1 MLDEVNMVSG
11 ELLKLW
17 HHFVDLIKISPRFTL
32 AHYEEISRRQLEAFW
47 GRFRR
52 LSASSSQ
59 NICVASEEED
69 KRQAQ
74 LEKEL
79 FQARGKLQL
88 EFSLV
93 SEEWVRRKD
102 SFPIVIETVYPPSSP
117 SSPPTA
123 PKLQEEP
130 SPAVSLHLVVLVHG
144 FQGNSI
150 DMRLIKNN
158 LSVLYPEAAFLCAT
172 SNEELTDHDIADMGV
187 RLANEVK
194 NHILEFFPPDTL
206 QRLSFVGHS
215 LGGVII
221 RAALPKLADLRGKF
235 HAFISFSSPHLGYRV
250 NASSVIEAGIW
261 VLQKVKSS
269 YCLKQLTLADAADP
283 RESCL
288 YRLSLTEGL
297 AHFQHIF
304 LFSSRQDSYGPF

>member
-1 MLDEVNMVSG
+1 MN
-11 ELLKLW
+11 
-17 HHFVDLIKISPRFTL
+17 
-32 AHYEEISRRQLEAFW
+32 
-47 GRFRR
+47 
-52 LSASSSQ
+52 
-59 NICVASEEED
+59 
-69 KRQAQ
+69 
-74 LEKEL
+74 
-79 FQARGKLQL
+79 
-88 EFSLV
+88 
-93 SEEWVRRKD
+93 EEWIKRKD
-102 SFPIVIETVYPPSSP
+102 TFPIVIETVYPPSSSPGKLQKEQP
-117 SSPPTA
+117 SSA
-123 PKLQEEP
+123 I
-130 SPAVSLHLVVLVHG
+130 SLHLVVLVHG

-158 LSVLYPEAAFLCAT
+158 LSLLYPEAAFLCAT

-221 RAALPKLADLRGKF
+221 RAALPKLAELRDKF
-235 HAFISFSSPHLGYRV
+235 HTFISFSSPHLGYRV

-269 YCLKQLTLADAADP
+269 YCLKQLTLADAGDP

-288 YRLSLTEGL
+288 YKLSLTEGL
-297 AHFQHIF
+297 AHFEHIF
-304 LFSSRQDSYGPF
+304 LFSSRQDSYGPFESSRIEIHPDFVEAKDALYRWLYLGRKSIAKWSAIS